1 MLQFGV
7 SAANAYGSTQDVS
20 NGVLGVQL
28 DARPRRTAPALVGLI
43 LSGLGFVLSYFGY
56 IWEGVS
62 PNPNELLGSF
72 LFWYGVAYLLLTFP
86 FRDATR
92 GFLSYVRKPFGGGVF
107 SGYLAIHLILYGFL
121 LEAILTT
128 VYGSRA
134 LAVVPAFL
142 VSTNVFSPPSLLST
156 IFDLAYN
163 PSIVVTVPPVFSA
176 ALSFYGVSVAA
187 VIAVLVVASIGR
199 TREIGELCS
208 KAKRARSFVALP
220 ALGIVFGASC
230 CLSVA
235 GLVSLAVPSA
245 SLLTSVI
252 WIYYV
257 TYFLFPCVAVV
268 LLYLN
273 FRSIERISTRL
284 RSSLSQ
290 RGSS

>member
-1 MLQFGV
+1 MN
-7 SAANAYGSTQDVS
+7 AANAYGLTEGVS
-20 NGVLGVQL
+20 NGVLGAQR
-28 DARPRRTAPALVGLI
+28 DARGKRTAPALLGLA
-43 LSGLGFVLSYFGY
+43 LSSLGVVLSYFGY
-56 IWEGVS
+56 VWESVS

-72 LFWYGVAYLLLTFP
+72 LFWYGVVYLLLTFP
-86 FRDATR
+86 FRDAAES
-92 GFLSYVRKPFGGGVF
+92 FLSYVRKPFGGGVF
-107 SGYLAIHLILYGFL
+107 SGYLAVHLILYGFL

-134 LAVVPAFL
+134 LAVLPAFL

-156 IFDLAYN
+156 VFDLAYN

-176 ALSFYGVSVAA
+176 ALSFYGISAA
-187 VIAVLVVASIGR
+187 LVIAVLVVASVGR

-208 KAKRARSFVALP
+208 RGKRARSFVVLP

-235 GLVSLAVPSA
+235 GLISLAVPSA
-245 SLLTSVI
+245 SSLTSVI
-252 WIYYV
+252 WVYYV
-257 TYFLFPCVAVV
+257 TYFLFPSAAIV

-273 FRSIERISTRL
+273 FRSIERISAGL

-290 RGSS
+290 RSNT